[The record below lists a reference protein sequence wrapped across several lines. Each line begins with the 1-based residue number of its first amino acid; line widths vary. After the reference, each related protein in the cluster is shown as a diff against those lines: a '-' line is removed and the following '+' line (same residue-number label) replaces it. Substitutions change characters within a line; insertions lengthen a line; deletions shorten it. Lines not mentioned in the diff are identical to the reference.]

1 MRRGQGLLIILV
13 LAATAC
19 TRAAAPTTT
28 STTTTTLATTTTTSS
43 TTTTTAP
50 PLQVAIDGAP
60 EGLVTA
66 VMALYGWAMN
76 PAASPPPPLPEGL
89 AAHLSDLGV
98 TPTLMVSGA
107 ASTAPVLNGQA
118 AAVTAG
124 DDVVLA
130 VDEGSGWRVVGAK
143 LASLGKAAWYGP
155 PLRMAFVIGSDA
167 RPGEDPPSLRA
178 DSLHILTAVP
188 AQKAGAIV
196 GIPRDSWVQTP
207 SGGRSK
213 FTDVMPPHGP
223 QGVLET
229 ARSLTGLP
237 LEGYLLTG
245 FAGFDALVNAFGG
258 VHVEIPYRMADV
270 ASQAYFEPGP
280 RDLDGGNA
288 LAYARNRHIP
298 GGDFTRSLHQGD
310 IIKGALMKA
319 PGQGLG
325 ALPQLLS
332 TLTQFVTT
340 DLPLEN
346 LVTLAAT
353 TYELDPNLVPNHVVP
368 GGVGNVGRASVVFL
382 GEGAQQVF
390 ADLVDG
396 MLTPPP

>member
-1 MRRGQGLLIILV
+1 MRRGQGSLILLL
-13 LAATAC
+13 LAAAAC
-19 TRAAAPTTT
+19 TRAATPTTT
-28 STTTTTLATTTTTSS
+28 STTTSTTTTTSS
-43 TTTTTAP
+43 TTTTTTP
-50 PLQVAIDGAP
+50 PLQVAVEGAP
-60 EGLVTA
+60 EGLMRAVT
-66 VMALYGWAMN
+66 ALYGWAMD
-76 PAASPPPPLPEGL
+76 PAASAPPPLPEGL
-89 AAHLSDLGV
+89 VAHLSDLGV
-98 TPTLMVSGA
+98 TPTLTVQGA

-130 VDEGSGWRVVGAK
+130 VDEGAGWRVVGAK
-143 LASLGKAAWYGP
+143 LAGLGKAAWYGP

-167 RPGEDPPSLRA
+167 RPGEDPPTLRA

-213 FTDVMPPHGP
+213 LTDVMPPHGP

-229 ARSLTGLP
+229 ARNLTGLP

-245 FAGFDALVNAFGG
+245 FAGFDGLVNAFGG
-258 VHVEIPYRMADV
+258 VPVEIPFAMADV

-280 RDLDGGNA
+280 RHLDGANA

-298 GGDFTRSLHQGD
+298 GGDLTRSLHQGD
-310 IIKGALMKA
+310 LIKGALVNVR
-319 PGQGLG
+319 GQGMG
-325 ALPQLLS
+325 ALPHLLS
-332 TLTQFVTT
+332 ILTQFVTT

-353 TYELDPNLVPNHVVP
+353 AYELDPGLVPNHVVP
-368 GGVGNVGRASVVFL
+368 GSVGNVGRASVVFL
-382 GEGAQQVF
+382 GDGAQQVF
-390 ADLVDG
+390 ADLGDG

>member
-1 MRRGQGLLIILV
+1 MRRGQGLLILLV
-13 LAATAC
+13 LVAAAC

-28 STTTTTLATTTTTSS
+28 STTTTTLVTTTTSSS
-43 TTTTTAP
+43 TTTTTTP

-60 EGLVTA
+60 EELVKT
-66 VMALYGWAMN
+66 VTDLYGWAMD
-76 PAASPPPPLPEGL
+76 PAASQPPPLPEGL
-89 AAHLSDLGV
+89 VAHLSDLAV
-98 TPTLMVSGA
+98 TPTLMVRGS
-107 ASTAPVLNGQA
+107 ASTAPVLNGQV
-118 AAVTAG
+118 AAVTAD

-130 VDEGSGWRVVGAK
+130 VEEGSGWRVVGAK
-143 LASLGKAAWYGP
+143 LASLGKTAWYGP
-155 PLRMAFVIGSDA
+155 PLRMVFVIGSDA

-196 GIPRDSWVQTP
+196 GIPRDSWVQSP

-213 FTDVMPPHGP
+213 FTDVMPPRGP

-237 LEGYLLTG
+237 LEGFLLTG
-245 FAGFDALVNAFGG
+245 FAGFDGLVNTFGG
-258 VHVEIPYRMADV
+258 MEVEIPYRMADV

-280 RDLDGGNA
+280 RHLDGANA

-310 IIKGALMKA
+310 VIKGALVRTQMQGIGFL
-319 PGQGLG
+319 PG
-325 ALPQLLS
+325 LLAI
-332 TLTQFVTT
+332 LTQFVTT

-353 TYELDPNLVPNHVVP
+353 AYELDAGLVPNHVVP

-382 GEGAQQVF
+382 GDGAQQVF
-390 ADLVDG
+390 ADLADG